1 MGNKI
6 IDHSDVEG
14 ASVGVALTTSALSTL
29 HWIPWLGKANSKTR
43 WETFK
48 FGV

>member
-14 ASVGVALTTSALSTL
+14 ASVGVAPTTSALSTL
-29 HWIPWLGKANSKTR
+29 HWIQWLGKANSKTR
-43 WETFK
+43 WK
-48 FGV
+48 HLSFGV

>member
-1 MGNKI
+1 MGNTI
-6 IDHSDVEG
+6 IDHSDLEG
-14 ASVGVALTTSALSTL
+14 ASVGVDPTTSALSTL
-29 HWIPWLGKANSKTR
+29 HSIQWLGKANSKTR